1 MARRRKKYKSK
12 KSKKSKK
19 KKQKYIPIVV
29 LNNRIPIEKESRIE
43 PEFLTP
49 PTTPRIRRK
58 NVRPKVPNFLYYQDR
73 RKYSRPPRLDRRL
86 GLAYDLEGR
95 LLFDF
100 CSIQVF
106 NPKLIFRYSKLTSKI
121 RFFELSN

>member
-1 MARRRKKYKSK
+1 MAKRRKKY

-29 LNNRIPIEKESRIE
+29 LNNRIPIEKESRID

-58 NVRPKVPNFLYYQDR
+58 IVKPKVPNFLYYQDS
-73 RKYSRPPRLDRRL
+73 RKYSRPPRIDRRL
-86 GLAYDLEGR
+86 GLAYDLEGKSILILQFPGVQPKAESAGTLSVISIDVFPN
-95 LLFDF
+95 LL
-100 CSIQVF
+100 I
-106 NPKLIFRYSKLTSKI
+106 NL
-121 RFFELSN
+121 

>member
-1 MARRRKKYKSK
+1 MAKRRKKY

-29 LNNRIPIEKESRIE
+29 LNNRIPIEKESRID

-58 NVRPKVPNFLYYQDR
+58 IVKPKVPNFLYYQDR
-73 RKYSRPPRLDRRL
+73 RKYSRPPRIDRRL
-86 GLAYDLEGR
+86 GLAYDLEGK
-95 LLFDF
+95 
-100 CSIQVF
+100 SI
-106 NPKLIFRYSKLTSKI
+106 LIL
-121 RFFELSN
+121 